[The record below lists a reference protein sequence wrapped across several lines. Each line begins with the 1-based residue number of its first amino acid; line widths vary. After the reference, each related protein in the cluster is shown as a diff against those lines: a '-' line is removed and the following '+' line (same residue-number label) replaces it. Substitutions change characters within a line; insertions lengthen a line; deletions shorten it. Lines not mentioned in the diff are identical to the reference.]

1 MVFLF
6 SSDIWGGI
14 SMKRVFKY
22 IWKYK
27 LLVIVPGIAMVLSI
41 ILNMISPYL
50 VQIMVD
56 DVMKGG
62 KTELLSKV
70 LISIGIITALRA
82 IFGYIKEYGFDVLG
96 TKAHTDMSKELFNHI
111 QSLSFSYFDGMNTG
125 EIMSRISEDLNNI
138 RMAIGF
144 IIAISLQ
151 DAISFVIA
159 AVILFK
165 LNWKLTLLAM
175 TVMPVIAFI
184 ALKLEKKMDAAYE
197 KISDHT
203 AVINTTAQENIA
215 GVRLVKAFARE
226 RHEILKFLELNK
238 TNYKLNVEQTTV
250 WGRYFPI
257 IEFLSNICVVMV
269 ISIGGMFVIGDK
281 LSIGNLVAFD
291 LYIWEIIW
299 PMRDLGWLT
308 NAIGQSRAS
317 AKKVFEIMDMKP
329 EINYSEDAIGLKDL
343 KGHVKF
349 DNVSFKYGDSYI
361 LQDINIDVQ
370 PGKTL
375 AVMGTTGSGKTS
387 IINLIGRYY
396 DVCEGKVMV
405 DGHDVRN
412 LNLENLRSQMSVVSQ
427 DVFLFSESVRENVQ
441 FGNENADMDLVRKA
455 CQDACALEFIDELED
470 GFDTIIGER
479 GIGLSGGQ
487 KQRISIARA
496 LIRDAG
502 ILILDDATS
511 ALDMETEYQLL
522 KNLHNREK
530 NITTFIIAHRI
541 SAVKNADEI
550 IFLDNGRIVERGTH
564 NELLKLKGRYYEV
577 YCEQFKD
584 FEDVEAEVI

>member
-1 MVFLF
+1 
-6 SSDIWGGI
+6 
-14 SMKRVFKY
+14 MKRVFKY